1 MKKKKGGGEQDFHN
15 AYAINRLFSYLDP
28 DNKINKKGKDFFF
41 WKKKKRKDQITTI
54 VQQKKKRKEKKKEK
68 PHQIIPPPTNLFHH
82 QASIDSARSDSDSSV
97 PEPMAEST
105 LPPRVIRRLRSASS
119 LAFGSTSADLY
130 LKVSAL

>member
-1 MKKKKGGGEQDFHN
+1 LKKKKRGVGNRIFTMHTRSTDF
-15 AYAINRLFSYLDP
+15 FSYLDP

-41 WKKKKRKDQITTI
+41 FGKKKRKDQITTI
-54 VQQKKKRKEKKKEK
+54 VQQKKKRKEKKRET
-68 PHQIIPPPTNLFHH
+68 PSNHPPPTNLFHH